1 MKRMITKVKKKIIGI
16 PTGDTYHNEKAKS
29 YEKTRSKTL
38 VWQNEQKHMQFIL
51 SDLEDEI
58 QVLDVPFGTGRYVP
72 LYLQKSMEIYG
83 LDSSS
88 DMIEVAKNKLGK
100 DFELC
105 QVEVGD
111 ATRTLPYKDNMF
123 DLVVVSRFLQGT
135 VNFGKVLKILDELV
149 RVSKKHVIMTLSERS
164 KFLPRFKKPNLSKKM
179 SNQLYAKEIKDLLN
193 EKGLKVVNVGSLH
206 HRYISTHCM
215 YLCEKTE

>member
-1 MKRMITKVKKKIIGI
+1 M
-16 PTGDTYHNEKAKS
+16 
-29 YEKTRSKTL
+29 
-38 VWQNEQKHMQFIL
+38 
-51 SDLEDEI
+51 
-58 QVLDVPFGTGRYVP
+58 
-72 LYLQKSMEIYG
+72 
-83 LDSSS
+83 
-88 DMIEVAKNKLGK
+88 
-100 DFELC
+100 C

-135 VNFGKVLKILDELV
+135 VNFGKVLKILEELV

-193 EKGLKVVNVGSLH
+193 EKGLKVVNVGRLH